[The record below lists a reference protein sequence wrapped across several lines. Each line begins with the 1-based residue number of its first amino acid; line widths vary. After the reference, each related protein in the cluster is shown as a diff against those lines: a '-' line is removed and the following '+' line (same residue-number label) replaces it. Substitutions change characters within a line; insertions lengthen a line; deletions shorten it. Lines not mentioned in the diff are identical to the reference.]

1 MGKTITEE
9 PLFQKKRKF
18 KFPDGFNLNKQFS
31 NPKED
36 DYFVIG
42 PSDGKFTHPIA
53 YRNSQKRNARSVS
66 PKRKENSD
74 KTLKKSTQTTA
85 NQHDYRPQTVHRTRI
100 DEAIQTDGTHKA
112 LEAEIRRI
120 RNEIDNRKRLLR
132 EKEEIKHNRKQ
143 VKTTEN
149 EPLQLNRKVDT
160 QCSKPV
166 GVNQHS
172 VNICVPDAPRQDRS
186 IKTPLQEY
194 GQEKNQKLA
203 IPKVTKYAIENA
215 RISEYQ
221 SAFKAPQMNYRLD
234 STKFIRPST
243 SASCKPD
250 KFQGRKIPYDTEYRH
265 EYKPFKYVPID
276 QLKSTGIIRDE
287 KNVNIIP
294 LRRPVSAYG
303 FREIKDTDGDANK
316 RRIRALTPP
325 SKIPKKANH
334 NNISEY
340 NAKYL
345 NYADLLSSTQPNRSA
360 STTENNSNLPYN
372 WYRELVGLREKAD
385 QYRKRDRE
393 SHFSREH
400 LAQLESD
407 SVSYW
412 DPPSEE
418 SYMQNIEK
426 YKESLQMPRAGKPST
441 DLVSDPY
448 NEPLASQRRRAMLD
462 SYNVAQIMDQE
473 DCSDTEDEQNPQYHH
488 HCQPAYTHPCSE
500 YRHYDVNCPRDN
512 NYVGMLPGN
521 TKYTQE
527 NELQHYNSDC
537 SLKSENDPPRTSLEG
552 DCRACNPCSN
562 NKWADYQDY
571 HHHHQVGE
579 RTRNSCPRKQ
589 RSLDETESL
598 TSCSS
603 LSEKSMEL
611 SSRLASETLERAQR
625 QHERVLREQK
635 LYNEN
640 VYSPT
645 AYSNCKSVQ

>member
-74 KTLKKSTQTTA
+74 KMLKKSTQTTA
-85 NQHDYRPQTVHRTRI
+85 NQHDCRQIQQRPQTVHRTRI

-132 EKEEIKHNRKQ
+132 EKEEIKQNRKQ
-143 VKTTEN
+143 VKT
-149 EPLQLNRKVDT
+149 DT
-160 QCSKPV
+160 NCSKPV

-194 GQEKNQKLA
+194 GQEKNQKYA
-203 IPKVTKYAIENA
+203 IPKVTKYATENA

-234 STKFIRPST
+234 STQFIRPST
-243 SASCKPD
+243 SASCKLD
-250 KFQGRKIPYDTEYRH
+250 KFQGRTIPYDTEYRH

-276 QLKSTGIIRDE
+276 QLKSTEIIRDE

-325 SKIPKKANH
+325 SKIPKKISH
-334 NNISEY
+334 NISEY

-345 NYADLLSSTQPNRSA
+345 NYADLLSSTQPNRPA

-372 WYRELVGLREKAD
+372 WYQELVVLREKAD

-407 SVSYW
+407 SVGYW

-488 HCQPAYTHPCSE
+488 HCQPVYTHPCSE

-521 TKYTQE
+521 TKYTPE

-537 SLKSENDPPRTSLEG
+537 SLKSENDPPRTSFEG
-552 DCRACNPCSN
+552 DCRACDPCTN

-571 HHHHQVGE
+571 HHHHHQVGE
-579 RTRNSCPRKQ
+579 KTRNSCPRKQ

-611 SSRLASETLERAQR
+611 SSRLACETLERAQR

-640 VYSPT
+640 VYSPN